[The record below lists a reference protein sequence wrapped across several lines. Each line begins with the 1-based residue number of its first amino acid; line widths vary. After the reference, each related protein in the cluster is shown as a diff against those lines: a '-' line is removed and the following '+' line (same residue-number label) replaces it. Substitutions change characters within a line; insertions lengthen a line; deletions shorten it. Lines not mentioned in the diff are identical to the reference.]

1 MDRRKF
7 LSTSGIL
14 GAGLLGAGNPAS
26 SLLDARPGSDFESH
40 LNLEDK
46 PVAFTVPPLP
56 YPNDALEPYIDAR
69 TMEIHHDKHHGAYV
83 TNLNKALEAHPEDPG
98 QRPGKYPRRGAQ
110 QRRGPLEPF
119 AVLAVDEKGWRRR
132 AEGRLGRGN

>member
-14 GAGLLGAGNPAS
+14 GAGLFGAGNAAS
-26 SLLDARPGSDFESH
+26 SLLHAEPGTDFESH

-56 YPNDALEPYIDAR
+56 YPNDALETVY
-69 TMEIHHDKHHGAYV
+69 
-83 TNLNKALEAHPEDPG
+83 
-98 QRPGKYPRRGAQ
+98 
-110 QRRGPLEPF
+110 
-119 AVLAVDEKGWRRR
+119 
-132 AEGRLGRGN
+132 